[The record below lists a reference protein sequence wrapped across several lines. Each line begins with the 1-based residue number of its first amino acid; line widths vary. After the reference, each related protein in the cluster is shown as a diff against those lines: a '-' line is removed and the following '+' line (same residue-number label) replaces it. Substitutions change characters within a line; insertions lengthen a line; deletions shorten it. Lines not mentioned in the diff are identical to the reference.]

1 MYLASARG
9 QGCCYGRPISTNK
22 NAIGPFAN
30 SRGASEAGA
39 PIDQSTLRVRK
50 GSRILPSSKV
60 HVVACQPQAPRG
72 HSSRRLSSQP
82 GHNPEVLLHTGA
94 WLQAHF
100 TFR

>member
-1 MYLASARG
+1 M
-9 QGCCYGRPISTNK
+9 
-22 NAIGPFAN
+22 
-30 SRGASEAGA
+30 
-39 PIDQSTLRVRK
+39 
-50 GSRILPSSKV
+50 LPSSKV
-60 HVVACQPQAPRG
+60 HLVACHPQAPRG